1 MEGLKIYIVGVP
13 STGIEGVTK
22 EGKDII
28 EECDVV
34 FSSERF
40 YKDLLSYQGVKDKLK
55 KFPEKL
61 TRLPEEVLKIKSGKV
76 CVLATGDP
84 NFFGITSFLRRHFPE
99 NIIKIIPALS
109 IMQEAFSRLHK
120 NWEDAGFL
128 SIHGRNKEE
137 LLPFLLKHKKGFI
150 YTSNSTDALF
160 LLNCLKDLKLTDYT
174 VYIFEHLG
182 TEKEKITK
190 VSYPYYVKEQIADLN
205 VLLFERE
212 DFPSEY
218 IGLGLE
224 DDNFEQERGM
234 ITKKEVRSIVIS
246 LLQLKPGL
254 ILWDIGAGTG
264 SVSIEATFNPMGV
277 LAYAIEKNEK
287 AILNMKKNI
296 EKYKAVNVVPI
307 LSDFKKIADNIPKPH
322 RIFIGGSGGEIE
334 EVVRIAYN
342 CLLERGII
350 VASAVSINTLNT
362 LVNFCKK
369 HSLDYELTGL
379 TPLRG
384 KKVKNSMLFHTENT
398 IFLMRIKK

>member
-1 MEGLKIYIVGVP
+1 LEGLEIYIVGIP
-13 STGIEGVTK
+13 SKGIEGITK
-22 EGKDII
+22 EGRDII

-40 YKDLLSYQGVKDKLK
+40 YKHLILFNVTKDKLK
-55 KFPEKL
+55 RFPEKL
-61 TRLPEEVLKIKSGKV
+61 THLPEEILKIKSGKV

-84 NFFGITSFLRRHFPE
+84 NFFGITNFLKRHFPE
-99 NIIKIIPALS
+99 NIIKIIPAIS

-120 NWEDAGFL
+120 NWEDSGFL

-150 YTSNSTDALF
+150 YTSNSTDAIF
-160 LLNCLKDLKLTDYT
+160 LLKYLKELRLSDYT

-190 VSYPYYVKEQIADLN
+190 VNYPYYVKEQIADLN

-212 DFPSEY
+212 AFPSEY

-224 DDNFEQERGM
+224 DESFEQEKGM
-234 ITKKEVRSIVIS
+234 ITKKEFRSIVIS
-246 LLQLKPGL
+246 LLQLKPGV

-264 SVSIEATFNPMGV
+264 SVSIEAMFNPLGV

-296 EKYKAVNVVPI
+296 EKYKAVNVIP
-307 LSDFKKIADNIPKPH
+307 LFSDFKDVVSSIPKPH

-334 EVVRIAYN
+334 EVLNIAYD
-342 CLLERGII
+342 CLLDRGII
-350 VASAVSINTLNT
+350 VAPAVSIDTLNA
-362 LVNFCKK
+362 LINFCKK

-379 TPLRG
+379 TAIRG
-384 KKVKNSMLFHTENT
+384 KKVKKNMLFDTQNT
-398 IFLMRIKK
+398 IFLIRIKK